1 MINFELAMLGNIK
14 ELEIIPIQ
22 YNLWLVGLSVLIA
35 IMTSTLAIQLGNI
48 AQKQT
53 SKFYKRISVVSG
65 AVALGA
71 GVWSMHFIGM
81 MALNLCTKVDYNV
94 AVTAISM
101 LPAILASLYALN
113 FISADSASAKSLIIG
128 GVLVGLGIG
137 GMHYIGIFA
146 MQMEPKMQLQLSW
159 LLASVAIAVLLSI
172 LALWVG
178 IHSRSDANFPTKKSF
193 TRTLTGGSILGLAI
207 SGMHYAGMQASLF
220 IGKPD
225 LGFNPALNHSVSFSL
240 GITLVTVLIGILA
253 ASINAMIHYRHLMEE
268 IKINEHRL
276 SVIFDTASDAIITFD
291 VRGKIMSFND
301 TVHHMFDWDISEIKQ
316 TNIRTLIKNFDEVAS
331 ACEIGNGGD
340 AQSTAPARFTDATGC
355 KKTGKE
361 FPIEISLGHVKFHG
375 VDAYV
380 AFISDLTQQHAYEA
394 AMRDRDIQ
402 IQSLMNNMPGVAF
415 QFINDQSQ
423 TPLLMS
429 PSIKTLTGYE
439 ASDFIMG
446 YKKFRDLMKAEDLQ
460 KLNRMINQATL
471 DNSSYAYEYRITHSN
486 GQERWV
492 SESGSVMLGEGS
504 NEWYINGVIIDIT
517 DSKRINA
524 EYQSIVNAIHR
535 STGIVEYTT
544 DGVITNANQMFLD
557 LVEFTKEEVI
567 GQHHAIFCAPGDA
580 QTERYKNKWA
590 ALKRGQFVEGEFLR
604 YGKNGKQ
611 IWIHASYNPLLN
623 EDGIPV
629 KVLLFMID
637 ISHRKQMEI
646 ALTESK
652 EKAEIAANSKAA
664 FLANMSHEIRTPMN
678 AIIGFS
684 EIMASTDLDGQQ
696 RKYLQSINGSAKAL
710 LRLLNDILDSAKLE
724 KGKLEFNK
732 IDFSLD
738 QLVDEV
744 ISTLWIQARKKKLEL
759 LLEIAPEA
767 SGFYLGDPDRIR
779 QVLINIV
786 GNAIKFTLQGHVKLR
801 VSYQNNIVTLEISDT
816 GIGISEDRI
825 SAIFEPFTQAD
836 SSMSRRFGG
845 TGLGTTISKQLVDGM
860 GGTIAVS
867 SELGVGSCFTIEI
880 PLGVGK
886 KLVTATTQP
895 TTQIPKLNILIA
907 DDIPLNLELLSI
919 LLTQDGHTVSTASNG
934 QEALDLAISKNFDLL
949 ILDVQMPEKDGLTA
963 ARELRVYE
971 QANNLPHKPIIA
983 LTASVLQEDRI
994 AALEAGMNGFASKP
1008 VDHEQLTKQISYVL
1022 FGNVP
1027 ESVIE
1032 NETELKAP
1040 AQTLNF
1046 KVGVKRWGN
1055 AKLYIKELHNF
1066 LHNQSTNLIT
1076 LHDLISNT
1084 NNGQLQAHAH
1094 ACKGVAANLSL
1105 ELLRDAYGAIE
1116 AAASSTESQEKL
1128 NELAATIAE
1137 QWNAFE
1143 RELMLLVIDDE
1154 PSSMATEHPV
1164 MTNTYDDTQIKD
1176 FIDRIISQANKGQFD
1191 SAALEEFRAMCSPE
1205 LQQRLTEVNEC
1216 FDDFEFQHGIE
1227 VLVEIQ
1233 QGLSKE
1239 RLTHHG

>member
-1 MINFELAMLGNIK
+1 MINFELAILENIK

-35 IMTSTLAIQLGNI
+35 IMTSTLAIQLGNM

-53 SKFYKRISVVSG
+53 SKFYKQISVISG

-81 MALNLCTKVDYNV
+81 MALNLCTKVNYNV
-94 AVTAISM
+94 AVTALSM
-101 LPAILASLYALN
+101 LPAIFASLYALN
-113 FISADSASAKSLIIG
+113 FISADSASTKSLIVG

-137 GMHYIGIFA
+137 GMHYIGIYA
-146 MQMEPKMQLQLSW
+146 MEMEPRMKLQLSW
-159 LLASVAIAVLLSI
+159 LLISVVIAVLLSI

-178 IHSRSDANFPTKKSF
+178 IHTKSDTDFSTKKSF
-193 TRTLTGGSILGLAI
+193 IRTLTGGSILGLAI
-207 SGMHYAGMQASLF
+207 SGMHYAGMHASLF

-240 GITLVTVLIGILA
+240 GITLVTILIGVLA
-253 ASINAMIHYRHLMEE
+253 ASINAMIHYRHIMEE
-268 IKINEHRL
+268 IKIDERRL
-276 SVIFDTASDAIITFD
+276 SVIFETATDAIITFD
-291 VRGKIMSFND
+291 ARGKIMSFNGP
-301 TVHHMFDWDISEIKQ
+301 VHQMFEWDASEITL
-316 TNIRTLIKNFDEVAS
+316 TNIRMLIQDYDEVATM
-331 ACEIGNGGD
+331 CELNHSDGY
-340 AQSTAPARFTDATGC
+340 QSSVPTRISRATGL

-361 FPIEISLGHVKFHG
+361 FPIKISLGHVELNG

-415 QFINDQSQ
+415 QFINDHSH

-429 PSIKTLTGYE
+429 PSIETLTGYQ
-439 ASDFIMG
+439 ASEFISG
-446 YKKFRDLMKAEDLQ
+446 DRKFRDLMKTEDLH
-460 KLNRMINQATL
+460 KLRNIINQAIL
-471 DNSSYAYEYRITHSN
+471 DKSSYAYEYRVTHRN

-492 SESGSVMLGEGS
+492 SEAGSVMLGEGA

-524 EYQSIVNAIHR
+524 EYQSIVTAIHR
-535 STGIVEYTT
+535 STSIVEYTT
-544 DGVITNANQMFLD
+544 DGIITNANQIFLD
-557 LVEFTKEEVI
+557 LVEFTKDEVI

-580 QTERYKNKWA
+580 QTERYKNKWS

-604 YGKNGKQ
+604 YGKNGKK

-623 EDGIPV
+623 EDGVPV
-629 KVLLFMID
+629 KVLLFMMD
-637 ISHRKQMEI
+637 ISTRKQMEI

-684 EIMASTDLDGQQ
+684 EIMADTDLDGQQ
-696 RKYLQSINGSAKAL
+696 KKYLQSINSSAKSL

-767 SGFYLGDPDRIR
+767 SGYYLGDPDRIR

-786 GNAIKFTLQGHVKLR
+786 GNAIKFTLEGHVKLK
-801 VSYQNNIVTLEISDT
+801 VSYQGNIATLEVTDT
-816 GIGISEDRI
+816 GIGISKDRI

-845 TGLGTTISKQLVDGM
+845 TGLGTTISKQLIDAM
-860 GGTIAVS
+860 GGTISVT

-880 PLGVGK
+880 PLNIGK
-886 KLVTATTQP
+886 KLVSISSKP
-895 TTQIPKLNILIA
+895 TTQIPKLDILIA

-934 QEALDLAISKNFDLL
+934 QEALDLAKSKNFDLL

-963 ARELRVYE
+963 ARELRVFE
-971 QANNLPHKPIIA
+971 RANNLPHKPIIA
-983 LTASVLQEDRI
+983 LTASVLQEDRV

-1008 VDHEQLTKQISYVL
+1008 VDHEELTKQISYVL
-1022 FGNVP
+1022 FGNAP
-1027 ESVIE
+1027 EPVTE
-1032 NETELKAP
+1032 NETESTAP
-1040 AQTLNF
+1040 AQILNF

-1066 LHNQSTNLIT
+1066 SKNQSTNLTI
-1076 LHDLISNT
+1076 LNDLITNT
-1084 NNGQLQAHAH
+1084 KNGQLKAHAH
-1094 ACKGVAANLSL
+1094 ACKGVAANLSI
-1105 ELLRDAYGAIE
+1105 ELLRDAYAAIE
-1116 AAASSTESQEKL
+1116 VTTDTESQAKL
-1128 NELAATIAE
+1128 NELAQLITQ
-1137 QWNAFE
+1137 QWQAFE
-1143 RELMLLVIDDE
+1143 RELELLAMSDE
-1154 PSSMATEHPV
+1154 PNAIATESTLV
-1164 MTNTYDDTQIKD
+1164 NDAYDSVQLEEFIGRI
-1176 FIDRIISQANKGQFD
+1176 IDRANKGQFD
-1191 SAALEEFRAMCSPE
+1191 SADLEAIRAMCSPE
-1205 LQQRLTEVNEC
+1205 LQLKLTEVTEC
-1216 FDDFEFQHGIE
+1216 FDDFEFQRGIE
-1227 VLVEIQ
+1227 VLVDIQ
-1233 QGLSKE
+1233 QNLSKE
-1239 RLTHHG
+1239 GLSHHE